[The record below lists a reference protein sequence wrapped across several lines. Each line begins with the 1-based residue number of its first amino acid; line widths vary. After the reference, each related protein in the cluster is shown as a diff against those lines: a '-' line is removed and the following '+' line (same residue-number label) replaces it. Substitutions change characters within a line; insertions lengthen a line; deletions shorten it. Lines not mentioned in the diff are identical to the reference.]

1 VKYFTLYGSP
11 HSIPTY
17 KVALMMRRI
26 SASVPL
32 GELPDAD
39 AQDVGVFSF
48 PPGASCGSS
57 RQWSNLHRLSP
68 RRVLHHSATP
78 SFSSGSRNT

>member
-1 VKYFTLYGSP
+1 LVKYFTLYGSP

-32 GELPDAD
+32 GEVPDAD

-48 PPGASCGSS
+48 PPGA
-57 RQWSNLHRLSP
+57 RL
-68 RRVLHHSATP
+68 R
-78 SFSSGSRNT
+78 F